1 MPDFPDVPLLTE
13 FARDDG
19 ERRILQFI
27 SSRAS
32 IGRPFVA
39 PPGTPQERVAALRT
53 AFVATMNDP
62 ALVADMKT
70 RLLHHQWSNGGD
82 VKKIIAEVLAT
93 PKSLVAKVQAILGHK

>member
-1 MPDFPDVPLLTE
+1 
-13 FARDDG
+13 
-19 ERRILQFI
+19 
-27 SSRAS
+27 
-32 IGRPFVA
+32 
-39 PPGTPQERVAALRT
+39 
-53 AFVATMNDP
+53 MNDP